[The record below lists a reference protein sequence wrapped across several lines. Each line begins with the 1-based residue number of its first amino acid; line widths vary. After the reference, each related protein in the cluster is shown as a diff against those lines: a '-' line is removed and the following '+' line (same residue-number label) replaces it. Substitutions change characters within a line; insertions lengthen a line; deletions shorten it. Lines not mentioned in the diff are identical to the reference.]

1 MAQNDGTESTGEN
14 WELTKNMLLEEE
26 EQKKAPKG
34 ALSLLPSQRALVLLY
49 LLLALGFVIFVALA
63 ITNTQRGESNM
74 SDRIA
79 PAKREA
85 GTILGGKDQQTE
97 QNLRLLSPVS
107 SVEEA
112 LAQAQLQGE
121 RSHTTA
127 WHNLSQV
134 QHALDKQLSGE
145 LQVIQSQLLNVSQEM
160 ENVRWK
166 MAQCKTECGKELSER
181 IRVLEGREAPEQAL
195 QQLEELQQEQSR
207 VETLL
212 STALEELRNLSE
224 IICTRCPA
232 DWLQFARTCYLFSTD
247 PKPWMEAKASCAGL
261 GGQLAIVNSELENK
275 FLANYI
281 METRVFWLGLS
292 DMHKE
297 GDWQW
302 VDGRSLSLSFWNS
315 GEPNNVGQHG
325 EDCATVSSRGL
336 WNDATCSGAEAW
348 ICERSC

>member
-1 MAQNDGTESTGEN
+1 MAQNDGAESTGEN
-14 WELTKNMLLEEE
+14 WELTKEMLLEEE

-34 ALSLLPSQRALVLLY
+34 ALSLLPSPSQRALVLLY

-63 ITNTQRGESNM
+63 ITNTQR
-74 SDRIA
+74 
-79 PAKREA
+79 
-85 GTILGGKDQQTE
+85 
-97 QNLRLLSPVS
+97 VS
-107 SVEEA
+107 AVQEA
-112 LAQAQLQGE
+112 LVQAQLQGE

-160 ENVRWK
+160 ENMRWK
-166 MAQCKTECGKELSER
+166 LAQCKTECGKELSER

-195 QQLEELQQEQSR
+195 EQLQELRREQSR
-207 VETLL
+207 AETLL
-212 STALEELRNLSE
+212 STALEGLRNLSE
-224 IICTRCPA
+224 ILCTRCPA
-232 DWLQFARTCYLFSTD
+232 GWLQFARTCYLFSTE
-247 PKPWMEAKASCAGL
+247 PKPWMDAKASCAGL
-261 GGQLAIVNSELENK
+261 GGQLAVVNSELENK
-275 FLANYI
+275 FLANHI

-302 VDGRSLSLSFWNS
+302 VDGRSLSLSFWKS

-325 EDCATVSSRGL
+325 EDCATVSSHGL

>member
-1 MAQNDGTESTGEN
+1 MAQNDGAKSTGEN
-14 WELTKNMLLEEE
+14 WELTKDMLLEKE

-34 ALSLLPSQRALVLLY
+34 ALSLLPSPSQRALVLLY
-49 LLLALGFVIFVALA
+49 LLLALGFVIFMALA
-63 ITNTQRGESNM
+63 ITNTQR
-74 SDRIA
+74 
-79 PAKREA
+79 
-85 GTILGGKDQQTE
+85 
-97 QNLRLLSPVS
+97 VS
-107 SVEEA
+107 AVQEA
-112 LAQAQLQGE
+112 LAQAQLRGE

-134 QHALDKQLSGE
+134 QHALDKQLSDE

-160 ENVRWK
+160 ESMRWK

-195 QQLEELQQEQSR
+195 EQLEELRQEQSR
-207 VETLL
+207 AETLL
-212 STALEELRNLSE
+212 SAALEGLRNLSE
-224 IICTRCPA
+224 ILCTRCPA
-232 DWLQFARTCYLFSTD
+232 GWLQFAGTCYLFSTE
-247 PKPWMEAKASCAGL
+247 PKPWMEAKAFCAGL
-261 GGQLAIVNSELENK
+261 GGQLAVVNSELENK
-275 FLANYI
+275 FLANHI

-302 VDGRSLSLSFWNS
+302 VDGCSLSLSFWNS

-336 WNDATCSGAEAW
+336 WNDATCSGVEAW

>member
-14 WELTKNMLLEEE
+14 WELTKDMLLEEE

-49 LLLALGFVIFVALA
+49 LLLALGFVILVALV
-63 ITNTQRGESNM
+63 ITNTQ
-74 SDRIA
+74 
-79 PAKREA
+79 K
-85 GTILGGKDQQTE
+85 
-97 QNLRLLSPVS
+97 VS
-107 SVEEA
+107 AVQEA

-145 LQVIQSQLLNVSQEM
+145 FQVIQSQLLNVSQEM

-181 IRVLEGREAPEQAL
+181 IRALEGREAPEQAL
-195 QQLEELQQEQSR
+195 EQLEELRQEQSR

-212 STALEELRNLSE
+212 STALEGLRNLSE
-224 IICTRCPA
+224 ILCTRCPA
-232 DWLQFARTCYLFSTD
+232 GWLQFAGTCYLFSTD
-247 PKPWMEAKASCAGL
+247 AKPWMEAKDSCAGL

-302 VDGRSLSLSFWNS
+302 VDGRSLSLSFWGS

>member
-14 WELTKNMLLEEE
+14 WELTKDMLLEEE

-34 ALSLLPSQRALVLLY
+34 VLSLLPSQRALVLLY
-49 LLLALGFVIFVALA
+49 LLLALGFVILVALV
-63 ITNTQRGESNM
+63 ITNTQ
-74 SDRIA
+74 
-79 PAKREA
+79 K
-85 GTILGGKDQQTE
+85 
-97 QNLRLLSPVS
+97 VS
-107 SVEEA
+107 AVQEA

-145 LQVIQSQLLNVSQEM
+145 FQVIQSQLLNVSQEM
-160 ENVRWK
+160 ENVWWK

-181 IRVLEGREAPEQAL
+181 IRALEGREAPEQAL
-195 QQLEELQQEQSR
+195 EQLEELRQEQSR

-212 STALEELRNLSE
+212 STALEGLRNLSE
-224 IICTRCPA
+224 ILCTRCPA
-232 DWLQFARTCYLFSTD
+232 GWLQFAGTCYLFSTD
-247 PKPWMEAKASCAGL
+247 AKPWMEAKDSCAGL
-261 GGQLAIVNSELENK
+261 GGQLAIVKSELENK

-302 VDGRSLSLSFWNS
+302 VDGRSLSLSFWGS

>member
-1 MAQNDGTESTGEN
+1 MRSTDTGRCFLPSAQVLDPASAAGSATLIGRRGLWTEAPTNGAST
-14 WELTKNMLLEEE
+14 
-26 EQKKAPKG
+26 
-34 ALSLLPSQRALVLLY
+34 LSLPPSPSQRALVLLY
-49 LLLALGFVIFVALA
+49 LLLALGFVIFMALA
-63 ITNTQRGESNM
+63 ITNTQR
-74 SDRIA
+74 
-79 PAKREA
+79 
-85 GTILGGKDQQTE
+85 
-97 QNLRLLSPVS
+97 VS
-107 SVEEA
+107 AVQEA
-112 LAQAQLQGE
+112 LVQAQLQGE

-160 ENVRWK
+160 ENMRWK
-166 MAQCKTECGKELSER
+166 LAQCKTECGKELSER

-195 QQLEELQQEQSR
+195 EQLEELRREQSR
-207 VETLL
+207 AETLL
-212 STALEELRNLSE
+212 STALEGLRNLSE
-224 IICTRCPA
+224 ILCTRCPA
-232 DWLQFARTCYLFSTD
+232 GWLQFARTCYLFSTE
-247 PKPWMEAKASCAGL
+247 PKPWMDAKASCAGL

-275 FLANYI
+275 FLANHI

-302 VDGRSLSLSFWNS
+302 VDGRSLSLSFWKS

>member
-63 ITNTQRGESNM
+63 ITNTQR
-74 SDRIA
+74 
-79 PAKREA
+79 
-85 GTILGGKDQQTE
+85 
-97 QNLRLLSPVS
+97 VS
-107 SVEEA
+107 AVQEA

-134 QHALDKQLSGE
+134 QHALGTKPAASG
-145 LQVIQSQLLNVSQEM
+145 VGAKAMFFFPPVSQEM

-181 IRVLEGREAPEQAL
+181 IRVLEGREVPEQAL

-232 DWLQFARTCYLFSTD
+232 GWLQFARTCYLFSTD

-261 GGQLAIVNSELENK
+261 GGQLAIVNSKLENK

-281 METRVFWLGLS
+281 METQVFWLGLS

>member
-14 WELTKNMLLEEE
+14 WELTKDMLLEEE

-49 LLLALGFVIFVALA
+49 LLLALGFVILVALV
-63 ITNTQRGESNM
+63 ITNTQ
-74 SDRIA
+74 
-79 PAKREA
+79 K
-85 GTILGGKDQQTE
+85 
-97 QNLRLLSPVS
+97 VS
-107 SVEEA
+107 AVQEA

-181 IRVLEGREAPEQAL
+181 IRALEGREAPEQAL
-195 QQLEELQQEQSR
+195 EQLEELRQEQSR

-212 STALEELRNLSE
+212 STALEGLRNLSE
-224 IICTRCPA
+224 ILCTRCPA
-232 DWLQFARTCYLFSTD
+232 GWLQFARTCYLFSTD
-247 PKPWMEAKASCAGL
+247 AKPWMEAKDSCAGL
-261 GGQLAIVNSELENK
+261 GGQLAIVKSELENK

-302 VDGRSLSLSFWNS
+302 VDGRSLSLSFWGR

>member
-14 WELTKNMLLEEE
+14 WELTKDMLLEEE

-49 LLLALGFVIFVALA
+49 LLLALGFVILVALV
-63 ITNTQRGESNM
+63 ITNTQ
-74 SDRIA
+74 
-79 PAKREA
+79 K
-85 GTILGGKDQQTE
+85 
-97 QNLRLLSPVS
+97 VS
-107 SVEEA
+107 AVQEA

-145 LQVIQSQLLNVSQEM
+145 FQVIQSQLLNVSQEM

-181 IRVLEGREAPEQAL
+181 IRALEGREAPEQAL
-195 QQLEELQQEQSR
+195 EQLEELRQEQSR

-212 STALEELRNLSE
+212 STALEGLRNLSE
-224 IICTRCPA
+224 ILCTRCPA
-232 DWLQFARTCYLFSTD
+232 GWLQFTGTCYLFSTD
-247 PKPWMEAKASCAGL
+247 AKPWMEAKDSCAGL

-302 VDGRSLSLSFWNS
+302 VDGRSLSLSFWGS